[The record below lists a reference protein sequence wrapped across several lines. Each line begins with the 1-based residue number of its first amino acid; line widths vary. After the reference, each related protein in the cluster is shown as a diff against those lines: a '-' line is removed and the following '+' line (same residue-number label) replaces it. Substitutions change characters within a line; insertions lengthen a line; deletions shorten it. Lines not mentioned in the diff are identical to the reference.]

1 MHIVNLEEIQGI
13 KLRIPELI
21 QHFENRNTEFTSLTK
36 EWLVEAEKV
45 LTNNRMT
52 VAADVSI
59 LRGVLIS
66 AERGVIPSGIIFSG
80 KTTARKIKDATS
92 VDVLQK
98 ADKII
103 SAAIEVPVAQIT
115 EGERLT
121 RQVVALAIRKGI
133 VQKENSQEHSELL
146 REIWRKMSLDPELQP
161 VTTHIIGLVGA
172 YDALILLDRSLSLL
186 E

>member
-66 AERGVIPSGIIFSG
+66 VERGVMPSGIIFSG

-161 VTTHIIGLVGA
+161 VITHIIGLVGA

>member
-1 MHIVNLEEIQGI
+1 MHIVNLEEIQSI

-21 QHFENRNTEFTSLTK
+21 QHFENRDTKFASLTK
-36 EWLVEAEKV
+36 EWLIEAEKV
-45 LTNNRMT
+45 LVNNSMA
-52 VAADVSI
+52 VAADVSV

-66 AERGVIPSGIIFSG
+66 AERGVIPSGIMFSG

-98 ADKII
+98 ADRII
-103 SAAIEVPVAQIT
+103 SAAIEASVTQIT

-121 RQVVALAIRKGI
+121 RQVVALAIRKGM
-133 VQKENSQEHSELL
+133 VQKENLHGHDEML

>member
-1 MHIVNLEEIQGI
+1 M
-13 KLRIPELI
+13 
-21 QHFENRNTEFTSLTK
+21 
-36 EWLVEAEKV
+36 
-45 LTNNRMT
+45 
-52 VAADVSI
+52 
-59 LRGVLIS
+59 
-66 AERGVIPSGIIFSG
+66 FSG

-98 ADKII
+98 ADRII
-103 SAAIEVPVAQIT
+103 SAAIEASVTQIT

-121 RQVVALAIRKGI
+121 RQVVALAIRKGM
-133 VQKENSQEHSELL
+133 VQKENLHGHDEML